1 MGDWKRRNKRSLQS
15 PQAATVDD
23 RSVTA
28 GKDRHPTT
36 RSRNMDE
43 HQLRNAYAK
52 TAMHRIGVPFERA
65 VAIVEVRR
73 ALEASARR
81 SKPQAAQ
88 PAQASGR

>member
-1 MGDWKRRNKRSLQS
+1 
-15 PQAATVDD
+15 
-23 RSVTA
+23 
-28 GKDRHPTT
+28 
-36 RSRNMDE
+36 MDE